1 MKCNET
7 VTISLSRYNDL
18 LKEIESR
25 KVDNIELVKRTEEV
39 LSKSFTH
46 TIIKSKEYDTLG
58 FYYIHTNKEKIKLQ
72 EIRIENPTEELGRLK
87 KVKQTSILWGLI
99 KFNKN

>member
-7 VTISLSRYNDL
+7 VTISLSKYNDL

-25 KVDNIELVKRTEEV
+25 KVDNIELLKRTEDV
-39 LSKSFTH
+39 LSKTFDYTVM
-46 TIIKSKEYDTLG
+46 KSKEYDSLG
-58 FYYIHTNKEKIKLQ
+58 FYCLYTNDEIIKLQ
-72 EIRIENPTEELGRLK
+72 EIRIGNLAEELK
-87 KVKQTSILWGLI
+87 QVKQTSILWGLI